1 MTVDQ
6 RSAFARA
13 REQLAE
19 AVKAG
24 SALEDVEG
32 ELEHVPVSREAR
44 DALWLLAWD
53 AIERRESHYAN
64 ARQAAGLRSL
74 RPRGS

>member
-6 RSAFARA
+6 RIAFERA
-13 REQLAE
+13 REELAVAIE
-19 AVKAG
+19 AG

-32 ELEHVPVSREAR
+32 ELEHVPVSRDAR

-53 AIERRESHYAN
+53 AIERRDSHHAD
-64 ARQAAGLRSL
+64 ARQAARLR
-74 RPRGS
+74 